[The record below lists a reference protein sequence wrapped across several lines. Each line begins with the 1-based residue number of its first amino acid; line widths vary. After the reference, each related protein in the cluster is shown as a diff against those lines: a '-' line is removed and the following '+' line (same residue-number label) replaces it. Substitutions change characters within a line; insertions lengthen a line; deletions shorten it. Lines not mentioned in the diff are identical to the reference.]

1 VAQPFVGT
9 VPGKATFGVMV
20 ESPQPGAFSP
30 TFRLKTRNGSN
41 RLCPEGSH
49 EMKREHIAL
58 ILFIVLIAI
67 ASYLFYAI
75 FRPFLPSII
84 WGAVLAGIF
93 YPLNALLKRKRLRD
107 NLRAAI
113 MCVIAVTV
121 LVVPAVFL
129 TIGLIGEAA
138 DSLPK
143 LREAIDKGQLDFLLK
158 PHAYGWNQKIKDFL
172 GAYVDT
178 SNFDIESL
186 IVDNVQRLSTF
197 LLQEFSNL
205 IGNFS
210 LAVVSF
216 AFAVL
221 SMFFFFRDGDRLAVR
236 LKDLLPMR
244 EELKENLTT
253 RLKEV
258 IEASIYGQV
267 LVAGL
272 QGLLGG
278 VIFWAVGLPSP
289 IFWGSVM
296 AMLSLIPIVGPYLV
310 YLPAGVILIISGSWV
325 RGVIVLILGIIVVSQ
340 SDNLLRPMIVSSR
353 TKIPTLLLFFSIL
366 GGIKLFGLLGI
377 ILGPVVASII
387 LALIE
392 VYRPR
397 KAESA

>member
-1 VAQPFVGT
+1 
-9 VPGKATFGVMV
+9 
-20 ESPQPGAFSP
+20 
-30 TFRLKTRNGSN
+30 
-41 RLCPEGSH
+41 
-49 EMKREHIAL
+49 MKREHIAL
-58 ILFIVLIAI
+58 ILFVVLIAI

-107 NLRAAI
+107 NLRAVI

-121 LVVPAVFL
+121 IIVPAVFL

-138 DSLPK
+138 NSLPK
-143 LREAIDKGQLDFLLK
+143 LREAIDRGQLDFLLK
-158 PHAYGWNQKIKDFL
+158 PEAYGWNEKIKAFL
-172 GAYVDT
+172 GDYVDT

-186 IVDNVQRLSTF
+186 IVDNVQRLSTY
-197 LLQEFSNL
+197 LLQQFSNL

-210 LAVVSF
+210 LAIASF

-272 QGLLGG
+272 QGVLGG
-278 VIFWAVGLPSP
+278 LIFWAVGLPSP
-289 IFWGSVM
+289 IFCGAVM

-310 YLPAGVILIISGSWV
+310 YLPAGVILIVSGSWI
-325 RGVIVLILGIIVVSQ
+325 RGAIVLILGIVVVSQ
-340 SDNLLRPMIVSSR
+340 SDNILRPMIVSSR

-387 LALIE
+387 LTLIE

-397 KAESA
+397 KSASA